1 MQNSSDLE
9 QWLVQVSGPEWVW
22 LAKRLSANDTGATGG
37 DQVGIYVPLLVAFHI
52 APDLEN
58 AVWNPKKQFL
68 LYLRSHD
75 QESEPILTY
84 YNNKILGLGT
94 RNECRLTR
102 LGGHGSALQ
111 DPVNA
116 GAALLLAFNRNHSED
131 GQRQLAPEGW
141 PVIGRRPQIHTVM
154 RLLTFDAA
162 FPAGFRPIG
171 ARFLGGKRPILTQY

>member
-37 DQVGIYVPLLVAFHI
+37 HQVGIYVPLLVAFHI

-116 GAALLLAFNRNHSED
+116 GAALLLAFNRNHSE
-131 GQRQLAPEGW
+131 AEGW
-141 PVIGRRPQIHTVM
+141 LARNREETARLIQALGRD
-154 RLLTFDAA
+154 L
-162 FPAGFRPIG
+162 PAGIVVTREPDVG
-171 ARFLGGKRPILTQY
+171 EN